1 MLVVPFTPFAM
12 AWSVSKRILNRRRK
26 TSVLS
31 LSSASMW
38 CIRGSYS
45 PWQQF
50 GLSAINVS
58 CEEETRLWT
67 IILVGVLKQL
77 CYPPRLSHVVRPK
90 ILLMPVRKGVW
101 HDGSLYLWVKY
112 HLIHLILRTLA
123 WHLHFILLFCEC
135 FITPRCNSRQYVL
148 INDGRG
154 WYLPIKKECILL
166 RPRVPNTPH
175 LITWQ
180 QTNDNRST
188 IAQK

>member
-1 MLVVPFTPFAM
+1 MHTLVVPFTPFAM

-101 HDGSLYLWVKY
+101 HDGSLYL
-112 HLIHLILRTLA
+112 
-123 WHLHFILLFCEC
+123 
-135 FITPRCNSRQYVL
+135 CNSRQYVL

-175 LITWQ
+175 LITRQ
-180 QTNDNRST
+180 QTNDNRSM